1 MVLADDEATRTPKG
15 RKDTLTDRVQY
26 LSSELGLTLQ
36 DLAPELRAKVEEW
49 AGMET
54 ETKQSKKRANV
65 AQVKA
70 APKSKRSKQSKA
82 VEHEDAAEPDEAPT
96 AKKARGSGAK
106 KAKK

>member
-1 MVLADDEATRTPKG
+1 M
-15 RKDTLTDRVQY
+15 QY

-54 ETKQSKKRANV
+54 ETKKSKKRANV
-65 AQVKA
+65 AQGKA